1 MIPST
6 VRTNMKT
13 ALQAVTGLRVLD
25 TLPDSANIPTN
36 GALAVVG
43 MLDITYDFTL
53 NRGFD
58 SATLSVLVI
67 VGRMSESAAQNRL
80 DGYLQSTGNTSSIKA
95 AIEADKTLGGAVQT
109 LRVTQAVSGTITV
122 ANIDYLSYRY
132 EVTLIG

>member
-6 VRTNMKT
+6 VRANLKT
-13 ALQAVTGLRVLD
+13 ALQNVSGLRVLD
-25 TLPDSANIPTN
+25 TIPDSANIPTQ

-43 MLDITYDFTL
+43 MLDLNFDFTL

-58 SATLSVLVI
+58 SASCSVLVI

-80 DGYLQSTGNTSSIKA
+80 DSYLQSSGSSSIKA

-109 LRVTQAVSGTITV
+109 LRVTSATSGTITV

-132 EVTLIG
+132 ELTLIG

>member
-6 VRTNMKT
+6 VRANLKT
-13 ALQAVTGLRVLD
+13 ALQTVSGLRVLD
-25 TLPDSANIPTN
+25 TIPDSANIPTQ

-43 MLDITYDFTL
+43 MLDLNFDFTL

-58 SATLSVLVI
+58 SASCSVLVI

-80 DGYLQSTGNTSSIKA
+80 DSYLQSSGSSSIKA

-109 LRVTQAVSGTITV
+109 LRVTSATSGTITV

-132 EVTLIG
+132 ELTLIG

>member
-1 MIPST
+1 
-6 VRTNMKT
+6 MKT
-13 ALQAVTGLRVLD
+13 ALQTVSGLRVLD

-43 MLDITYDFTL
+43 MLDMTYDFTL

-58 SATLSVLVI
+58 SATLSVLVL
-67 VGRMSESAAQNRL
+67 VGRMSESAAQDRL
-80 DGYLQSTGNTSSIKA
+80 DGYLQSSGVSSIKA
-95 AIEADKTLGGAVQT
+95 AIEADKTLSGAVQT

>member
-6 VRTNMKT
+6 VRANLKT
-13 ALQAVTGLRVLD
+13 ALQSVSGLRVLD
-25 TLPDSANIPTN
+25 TIPDSANIPTQ

-43 MLDITYDFTL
+43 MLDLNFDFTL

-58 SATLSVLVI
+58 SASCSVLVI

-80 DGYLQSTGNTSSIKA
+80 DSYLQSSGSSSIKA

-109 LRVTQAVSGTITV
+109 LRVTSATSGTITV

-132 EVTLIG
+132 ELTLIG

>member
-6 VRTNMKT
+6 VRANLKT
-13 ALQAVTGLRVLD
+13 ALQTVSGLRVLD
-25 TLPDSANIPTN
+25 TIPDSANIPTQ

-43 MLDITYDFTL
+43 MLDLNFDFTL

-58 SATLSVLVI
+58 SASCSVLVI
-67 VGRMSESAAQNRL
+67 VGRMSETAAQNRL
-80 DGYLQSTGNTSSIKA
+80 DSYLQSSGSSSIKA

-109 LRVTQAVSGTITV
+109 LRVTSATSGTITV

-132 EVTLIG
+132 ELTLIG

>member
-1 MIPST
+1 
-6 VRTNMKT
+6 MKT
-13 ALQAVTGLRVLD
+13 ALQTVSGLRVLD

-43 MLDITYDFTL
+43 MVDMTYDFTL

-67 VGRMSESAAQNRL
+67 VGRMSESAAQDRL
-80 DGYLQSTGNTSSIKA
+80 DGYLQSSGSSSIKA
-95 AIEADKTLGGAVQT
+95 AIEADKTLSGAVQT

>member
-6 VRTNMKT
+6 VRDNMKT
-13 ALQAVTGLRVLD
+13 ALQAVSGLRVLD

-36 GALAVVG
+36 GALVVVG
-43 MLDITYDFTL
+43 LLDMTYDFTL

-67 VGRMSESAAQNRL
+67 VGRMSESAAQDRL
-80 DGYLQSTGNTSSIKA
+80 DGYLQSSGATSIKT

>member
-1 MIPST
+1 VIPST
-6 VRTNMKT
+6 VRDNMKT
-13 ALQAVTGLRVLD
+13 ALQTVSGLRVLD

-43 MLDITYDFTL
+43 MLDMTYDFTL

-67 VGRMSESAAQNRL
+67 VGRMSESAAQDRL
-80 DGYLQSTGNTSSIKA
+80 DGYLQSSGATSIKT

>member
-1 MIPST
+1 VIPST
-6 VRTNMKT
+6 VRDNMKT
-13 ALQAVTGLRVLD
+13 ALQAVSGLRVLD

-43 MLDITYDFTL
+43 MLDMTYDFTL

-67 VGRMSESAAQNRL
+67 VGRMSESAAQDRL
-80 DGYLQSTGNTSSIKA
+80 DGYLQSSGATSIKT

>member
-6 VRTNMKT
+6 VRANLKT
-13 ALQAVTGLRVLD
+13 ALQSVSGLRVLD
-25 TLPDSANIPTN
+25 TIPDSANIPTQ

-43 MLDITYDFTL
+43 MLDLNFDFTL

-58 SATLSVLVI
+58 SASCSVLVI
-67 VGRMSESAAQNRL
+67 VGRMSETAAQNRL
-80 DGYLQSTGNTSSIKA
+80 DSYLQSSGSSSIKA

-109 LRVTQAVSGTITV
+109 LRVTSATSGTITV

-132 EVTLIG
+132 ELTLIG